1 MPYGYAAAAAGSVLS
16 SVIGSDASGKAA
28 SQQAGMEQQALDL
41 QKSVF
46 GTTQNA
52 IKPYTGYG
60 ENALQNLQ
68 QLLGINPGGAGP
80 VASNPILQM
89 LGIGGPGPMG
99 QINPATFEGSPGYTY
114 AKQQG
119 LDATTNALTRGP
131 GGGNAL
137 MALQKTGQ
145 GLADQNW
152 GNYLSNAS
160 GAWQQLLQNIG
171 GGVSTGLNATSLLAG
186 SGQNFANAAGGNL
199 AGIGNAQ
206 SAGTIGS
213 ANALTGGLNSIMG
226 NFNNAGGGP
235 AAYNALFNGSGPF
248 SANSLNSSFGTQ
260 FGAGTFPSASNPG
273 AVPPGYM
280 PDTYTPLAG
289 YG

>member
-1 MPYGYAAAAAGSVLS
+1 MPYGYAAAAVGSIAS
-16 SVIGSDASGKAA
+16 SVIGGNASSKAA
-28 SQQAGMEQQALDL
+28 SEQAGAQQQALDL

-46 GTTQNA
+46 GTTQNNIA
-52 IKPYTGYG
+52 PYNAYG
-60 ENALQNLQ
+60 QNSLLNLQ

-171 GGVSTGLNATSLLAG
+171 GGVSTGLGAVGLGAGVGTS
-186 SGQNFANAAGGNL
+186 FANAAGNNLGN
-199 AGIGNAQ
+199 IGNAQ
-206 SAGTIGS
+206 AQGTINS
-213 ANALTGGLNSIMG
+213 ANAITGGLNSFMS
-226 NFNNAGGGP
+226 NFNNAGGAQG
-235 AAYNALFNGSGPF
+235 LGGMFSGSGPF
-248 SANSLNSSFGTQ
+248 SANSLNSAFGTQ
-260 FGAGTFPSASNPG
+260 FGEGTFPSASNPN
-273 AVPPGYM
+273 AIVPGYAA
-280 PDTYTPLAG
+280 DGYTPLG
-289 YG
+289 